1 MSSQSNIEAGSDS
14 TSIDP
19 TKNYTCCGNRVPKNQ
34 FTYISQIIV
43 IYAIIATSIVHLSI
57 QSQDRELWLILLSSS
72 LGYILPSP
80 GLKFSKQKQSDFEQD
95 LILSTVKNEFVFSH
109 TT

>member
-1 MSSQSNIEAGSDS
+1 MSTQSNIESGSDS
-14 TSIDP
+14 TSIDH
-19 TKNYTCCGNRVPKNQ
+19 TKIYNCCGNRVPKNQ

-80 GLKFSKQKQSDFEQD
+80 GLKFTKQKQPGLDGSQ
-95 LILSTVKNEFVFSH
+95 K
-109 TT
+109 